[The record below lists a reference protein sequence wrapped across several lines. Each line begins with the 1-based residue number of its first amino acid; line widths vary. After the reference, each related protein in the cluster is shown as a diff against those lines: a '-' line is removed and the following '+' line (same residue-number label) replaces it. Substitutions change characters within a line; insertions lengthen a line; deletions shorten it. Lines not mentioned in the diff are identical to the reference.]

1 MSITGAVN
9 YANEGSGASAAIN
22 GDVNGDVTVRRDA
35 NGIASVTGFLEVAGT
50 QGGTARVTTNI
61 QRAWILP
68 LWIGQVSVRD
78 QGAGVNISAPVF
90 GQISRGDTLT
100 SARGT
105 SNWFLPGTFPNL
117 FRPYSLSWSV
127 TDAG

>member
-1 MSITGAVN
+1 VSITGAVA
-9 YANEGSGASAAIN
+9 YANQGSGA
-22 GDVNGDVTVRRDA
+22 GDITVRRDA
-35 NGIASVTGFLEVAGT
+35 TGIASVTGFLDVAGA

-68 LWIGQVSVRD
+68 LWTGQVSVRD

-100 SARGT
+100 SARST
-105 SNWFLPGTFPNL
+105 SNWFIPGTFPNL